1 MGKEPDSP
9 PWSQRNTL
17 PSERNLAH
25 GSYAFDGSRGSAP
38 RTTTNEAAS
47 CAANYGK
54 GMTAKYRKKKSKGLR
69 RRRNEKD
76 KAHAQEPQA
85 WIAMMWHMGLRP
97 PWHWRLGPANSS
109 ERAHV
114 MEMVPTGQYPQRTL
128 FCGDAGFVGYPLW
141 AVSAWDSTGRFW
153 PWLWRNRSR

>member
-1 MGKEPDSP
+1 M
-9 PWSQRNTL
+9 
-17 PSERNLAH
+17 
-25 GSYAFDGSRGSAP
+25 
-38 RTTTNEAAS
+38 

-97 PWHWRLGPANSS
+97 PWHWRLDPANSS

-114 MEMVPTGQYPQRTL
+114 MEMVPTSQYPQRTL

-141 AVSAWDSTGRFW
+141 ACLLGTRLVDSGHGCGGTVRVEGAIDAEIFEVKR
-153 PWLWRNRSR
+153 PALRS